1 MTTTDANPIETPAG
15 WIFNDSNAM
24 EWTEM
29 GPGVDMKTLGA
40 ANGRLIAM
48 FKFDAGYV
56 GGSHDHVDAEF
67 SYVLE
72 GSMVS
77 NGVPMEAGHAYAA
90 EAGTSHTE
98 FRTDTGATLV
108 SVFAMPGS

>member
-1 MTTTDANPIETPAG
+1 MSDAPEG

-29 GPGVDMKTLGA
+29 GPGVAMKTLGA